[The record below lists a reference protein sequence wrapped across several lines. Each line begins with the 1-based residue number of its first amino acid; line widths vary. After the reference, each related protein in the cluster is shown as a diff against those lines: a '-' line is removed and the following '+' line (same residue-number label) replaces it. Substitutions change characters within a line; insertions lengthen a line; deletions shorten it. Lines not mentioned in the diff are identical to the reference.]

1 MKHKSYL
8 IETTPAGNT
17 DIDHVKDVCCTVY
30 RSGSE
35 VGRFTVTQNELG
47 EYDSLEKAVKA
58 YMQRDYPDNAWRDEA
73 RYRRIRKTE
82 TRLQKRQ
89 RALLTAILRC
99 NGGRVT
105 SVSYTHLTLPTICS
119 V

>member
-35 VGRFTVTQNELG
+35 VGRFTVTQTNWENTTL
-47 EYDSLEKAVKA
+47 S
-58 YMQRDYPDNAWRDEA
+58 
-73 RYRRIRKTE
+73 
-82 TRLQKRQ
+82 KRQ
-89 RALLTAILRC
+89 
-99 NGGRVT
+99 
-105 SVSYTHLTLPTICS
+105 
-119 V
+119 